1 MKLRML
7 CACQLVA
14 FTSSGIDA
22 PLDRFKS
29 PTICWDLL
37 VPADF
42 RVFACLLRHGG
53 APCFNEASQFSPLHH
68 PKLWCLSRLG
78 GRHSQTG
85 LHHSERQFQRANRCA
100 RVCAFVGVVEPAPVT
115 DDIHQYHHIVGTEC
129 RLSAITSRRHSSAI
143 LYSPRRPSSTTRIL
157 SSAKWYST
165 SPADVFHDL
174 LGRYLDCFRFL
185 SHLCFSTELR

>member
-22 PLDRFKS
+22 PLDRFRS

-42 RVFACLLRHGG
+42 RVFAAFFGMVVLL
-53 APCFNEASQFSPLHH
+53 ASTSQPIWPLHH

-78 GRHSQTG
+78 GRHSRTG

-100 RVCAFVGVVEPAPVT
+100 RCMRFRRRHGTGP
-115 DDIHQYHHIVGTEC
+115 IVGTEC

-185 SHLCFSTELR
+185 FHLCFSTELR